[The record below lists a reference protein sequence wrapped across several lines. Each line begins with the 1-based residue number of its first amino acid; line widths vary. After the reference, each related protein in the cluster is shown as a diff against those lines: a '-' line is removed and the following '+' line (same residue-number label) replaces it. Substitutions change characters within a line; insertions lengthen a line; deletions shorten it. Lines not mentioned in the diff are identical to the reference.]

1 VRGQPDHLI
10 ADEKDLFVIDAHK
23 ARTLIWKFTPEGFPD
38 YFDQS
43 DQETLRGGRNQY
55 RHPPVKQR
63 APFVHGC
70 VPHDT
75 DPRHD
80 TGRV

>member
-1 VRGQPDHLI
+1 MIV
-10 ADEKDLFVIDAHK
+10 DEKDLFVIDALT
-23 ARTLIWKFTPEGFPD
+23 ARHTHLEVYPEGYPD
-38 YFDQS
+38 HFDQS
-43 DQETLRGGRNQY
+43 DQETLWGGRNQY

-70 VPHDT
+70 VPHDA
-75 DPRHD
+75 DPRHN